1 MMDDSILMPGND
13 ASGGLGGA
21 GLASVDL
28 RSKIDGAAESTQ
40 DAVDYLSSTV
50 HKTVDKLADGAA
62 RAMDKLS
69 SQHQWIKEA
78 PPRALASSKSWIQDK
93 PLETVGIALAV
104 GYAVG
109 RLLHH

>member
-1 MMDDSILMPGND
+1 MDHSTLMPGNG
-13 ASGGLGGA
+13 ASGGLGGM
-21 GLASVDL
+21 GLAGTDSP
-28 RSKIDGAAESTQ
+28 SKMERAADSTQ
-40 DAVDYLSSTV
+40 EVVGRLSSTV
-50 HKTVDKLADGAA
+50 HQTVDKLADGAA
-62 RAMDKLS
+62 RAVDKLS

-109 RLLHH
+109 RLLRH

>member
-1 MMDDSILMPGND
+1 MDDSTLMPGNG
-13 ASGGLGGA
+13 ASGGLGGM
-21 GLASVDL
+21 GLAGADS
-28 RSKIDGAAESTQ
+28 RGKIDGAADSTHE
-40 DAVDYLSSTV
+40 AVGHLSSTV

-109 RLLHH
+109 RLLRH

>member
-1 MMDDSILMPGND
+1 MDHSILMPGNG
-13 ASGGLGGA
+13 ASGGMGSAGA
-21 GLASVDL
+21 DLHSRINGASPPV
-28 RSKIDGAAESTQ
+28 REVVGR
-40 DAVDYLSSTV
+40 LSSTV

-62 RAMDKLS
+62 RAVDKLS
-69 SQHQWIKEA
+69 GQHQWIREA

-109 RLLHH
+109 RLLRH